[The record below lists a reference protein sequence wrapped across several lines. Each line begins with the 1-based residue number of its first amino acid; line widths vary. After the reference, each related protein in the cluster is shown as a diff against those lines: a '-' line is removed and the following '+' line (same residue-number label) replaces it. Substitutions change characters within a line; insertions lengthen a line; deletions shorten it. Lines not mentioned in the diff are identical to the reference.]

1 MEYLQL
7 SFENISFYNFFEPWY
22 SFLNWK
28 IDRKIEQ
35 IFINIPIIL
44 TDEKMTFYRFNFL
57 DKGNVTLSIEEK
69 VSSKK
74 ITLSNRHVFL
84 CLSFSCSE
92 ETGAEVPLL
101 EGHDGIAI
109 LFIRN
114 NETFWLGR
122 TWINPFLVFHF
133 CFLIKFLWGRYTVP
147 VLTPQR
153 GNFRS

>member
-57 DKGNVTLSIEEK
+57 DKGNVMLSIEEK

-101 EGHDGIAI
+101 EGQPMVSRFS
-109 LFIRN
+109 LFETTRLSGSDVLGLIR
-114 NETFWLGR
+114 
-122 TWINPFLVFHF
+122 FLFSTSA
-133 CFLIKFLWGRYTVP
+133 FLSNFFEVGTQFL
-147 VLTPQR
+147 
-153 GNFRS
+153 F